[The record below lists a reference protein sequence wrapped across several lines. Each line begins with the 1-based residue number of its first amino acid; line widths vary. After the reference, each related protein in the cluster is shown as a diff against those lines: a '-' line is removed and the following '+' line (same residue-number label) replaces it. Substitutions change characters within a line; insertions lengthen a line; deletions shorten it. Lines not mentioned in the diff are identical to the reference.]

1 MQRVTKDEARLI
13 LNVADSTID
22 RRINRGELQTEREG
36 RRVWV
41 LLEDEVVERWRA
53 ATTAGSPEP
62 TGAFSV
68 APAAASDGGAGSS
81 ELLLLQERLQ
91 AQDQLLAL
99 YKTQNTDWEKRY
111 YELKEHLDA
120 AQRIAENAT
129 RALPPGPVLTQPQ
142 EEGRRGWWPWFRRKH
157 QS

>member
-1 MQRVTKDEARLI
+1 MQRVSKDEARLI
-13 LNVADSTID
+13 LDVADSTID

-41 LLEDEVVERWRA
+41 LLEDELVERYRA

-62 TGAFSV
+62 AEGRSGASAA
-68 APAAASDGGAGSS
+68 APAGGAGSS
-81 ELLLLQERLQ
+81 ELLLLEERLQ

-142 EEGRRGWWPWFRRKH
+142 EDGRRGWWPWFRRQH
-157 QS
+157 HP

>member
-1 MQRVTKDEARLI
+1 MQRVSKDEARLI
-13 LNVADSTID
+13 LDVADSTID

-53 ATTAGSPEP
+53 ATTAGPPEQAKGR
-62 TGAFSV
+62 T
-68 APAAASDGGAGSS
+68 AASAVTPLAGAGFSKR
-81 ELLLLQERLQ
+81 LLLQERLQ

-129 RALPPGPVLTQPQ
+129 RALPPGPAPTPPPQ
-142 EEGRRGWWPWFRRKH
+142 SVRRGWWPWLRRQH
-157 QS
+157 HP